1 MLQCMVFPFC
11 YVGSGCRGNG
21 RVVGGREKIL
31 RIVIVANVVA
41 AVMMV
46 GATAAVVLVALF
58 NILGLVMSVLFL
70 RGRVLGVP

>member
-1 MLQCMVFPFC
+1 MSVQAAGVM
-11 YVGSGCRGNG
+11 VGSS
-21 RVVGGREKIL
+21 VGGREKIL